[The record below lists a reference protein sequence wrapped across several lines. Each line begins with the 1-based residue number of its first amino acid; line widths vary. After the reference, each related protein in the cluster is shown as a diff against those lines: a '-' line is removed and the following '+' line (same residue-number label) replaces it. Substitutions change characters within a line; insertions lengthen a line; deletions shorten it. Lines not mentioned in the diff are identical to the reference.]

1 METSFEEEQILK
13 LKNIKKEEIVKVD
26 TERIGTLI
34 FTEDSIRDY
43 SNVLDLL
50 LRLIFVKNDITVE
63 FFNRK
68 FKEYAKH
75 KIRMNSNKI
84 NSQKNNFLKAIKRGN
99 VSYFMFQTII
109 SHVLGYNI
117 LDLKI
122 DLKIGD
128 VVETYKL
135 QDIFKFPN
143 G

>member
-1 METSFEEEQILK
+1 MEQSFEEEQLQKIK
-13 LKNIKKEEIVKVD
+13 SIKKEDIIKVE
-26 TERIGTLI
+26 TEMLGTLL
-34 FTEDSIRDY
+34 FTEDSIKDY

-50 LRLIFVKNDITVE
+50 LRLIFVKNNITVE
-63 FFNRK
+63 FFNKK

-75 KIRMNSNKI
+75 KIKMSPNKI

-122 DLKIGD
+122 DLKIGEI
-128 VVETYKL
+128 VETYKL
-135 QDIFKFPN
+135 QDIFKFPK